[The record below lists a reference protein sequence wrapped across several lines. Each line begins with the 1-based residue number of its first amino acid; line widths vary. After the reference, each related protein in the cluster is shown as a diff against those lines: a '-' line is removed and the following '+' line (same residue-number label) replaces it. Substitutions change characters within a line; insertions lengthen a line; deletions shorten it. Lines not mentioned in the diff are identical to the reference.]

1 LAGFVSTVAEHRF
14 GGSCSERR
22 SSISL
27 EQGIKV
33 ATKEP
38 ASGTD
43 LSPEQNYL
51 RRIDMRIKM
60 LSGQAPESSE
70 LARMQAAR
78 ADVLSRISPQE
89 LAAYEKAVDPAKT
102 REQLAAEAEAERV
115 AMEANRDKPA
125 I

>member
-1 LAGFVSTVAEHRF
+1 MAKQEPVAG
-14 GGSCSERR
+14 
-22 SSISL
+22 
-27 EQGIKV
+27 
-33 ATKEP
+33 P
-38 ASGTD
+38 D
-43 LSPEQNYL
+43 LSTEQNYL

-60 LSGQAPESSE
+60 LSGQAPGSSE

-78 ADVLSRISPQE
+78 DDVVSRISPQD
-89 LAAYEKAVDPAKT
+89 LAAYERAVNPAKS